1 MLKLRRRRK
10 KKKPAIIDWEKAT
23 RPPTNYLPFGFPF
36 VTCRP
41 VCPGCRPC
49 ADYPCQPSTTGT
61 CQPGTVFYPTA
72 CLPTEA
78 CLPSVPP
85 GCVPRPCTPV

>member
-10 KKKPAIIDWEKAT
+10 KRPEIVDWDKS

-41 VCPGCRPC
+41 LCPGCLPC
-49 ADYPCQPSTTGT
+49 AGHPCQPLSAGT
-61 CQPGTVFYPTA
+61 CSPGTLFYPT
-72 CLPTEA
+72 T
-78 CLPSVPP
+78 CLPSVACYPTVPP
-85 GCVPRPCTPV
+85 GCVPRPF

>member
-1 MLKLRRRRK
+1 MTRRRK
-10 KKKPAIIDWEKAT
+10 KIPRPAIES
-23 RPPTNYLPFGFPF
+23 RPPVRPPVGALPVGYPF

-41 VCPGCRPC
+41 VCPGCSPC
-49 ADYPCQPSTTGT
+49 AGHYCRPVTTGT
-61 CQPGTVFYPTA
+61 CQPGTLFYPTT
-72 CLPTEA
+72 CLPSTA